1 MTVKPAVC
9 QSGFPHHFCDSN
21 TVYATA
27 AHSSRSDFDDSIVA
41 CRFVCF

>member
-1 MTVKPAVC
+1 MTVEPAVC
-9 QSGFPHHFCDSN
+9 QSGFPHQLRDSN

-27 AHSSRSDFDDSIVA
+27 AHSSRSDFHDSIVA